1 MIVKCFTCNDFAE
14 QCYVLSNDSNEAIV
28 IDPGFCYDSERDAFY
43 LYVKEEHLSIKHVL
57 NTHLHVDHILGNRYI
72 EDTFG
77 IGASACDQD
86 EPLLENMRTYA
97 QMFGLLGRSFTS
109 SFFSEKLEALPLA
122 HLLKAG
128 ETVSI
133 KDIELEVLHIPGHTL
148 GHLAFLNRKEL
159 CVFVGDILFKGS
171 IGRTDLAGGN
181 PTEMQK
187 LLVEGIRKQLLS
199 LPDETVVFSGHGES
213 STIGYER
220 ENNPYL

>member
-1 MIVKCFTCNDFAE
+1 M
-14 QCYVLSNDSNEAIV
+14 
-28 IDPGFCYDSERDAFY
+28 
-43 LYVKEEHLSIKHVL
+43 
-57 NTHLHVDHILGNRYI
+57 
-72 EDTFG
+72 
-77 IGASACDQD
+77 
-86 EPLLENMRTYA
+86 
-97 QMFGLLGRSFTS
+97 
-109 SFFSEKLEALPLA
+109 PLA

-148 GHLAFLNRKEL
+148 GHLAFFNRKEL

-181 PTEMQK
+181 STEMQK